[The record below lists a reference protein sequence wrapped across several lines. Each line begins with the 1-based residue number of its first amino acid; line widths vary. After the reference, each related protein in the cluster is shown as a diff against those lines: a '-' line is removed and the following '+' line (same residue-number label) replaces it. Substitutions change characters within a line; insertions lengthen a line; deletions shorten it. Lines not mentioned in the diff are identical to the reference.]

1 MQWWCSSSQG
11 VAWSWAWQPYPGVWF
26 FIALFALVYAVR
38 IRRAGLAIAPA
49 AMPPRSRREIAFFA
63 AGLFSLWLA
72 LDWPL
77 GPLGSGYLAS
87 VHMVRYLLIA
97 LVAPPLLLLGIPA
110 DGFAR
115 LKDRPRIL
123 AVLQDVTQPLVAFFI
138 FNVVISVTHW
148 PSLVDW
154 LMATQLG
161 SFVLDVAWLVA
172 GLVFWWPLVSPVPE
186 WRNFTHVWKLG
197 YLGLNGIIVRPAFFI
212 LLFSRFPAYAT
223 YELAPPIG
231 GISPVSDQQLAA
243 GIMKLGTAWAM
254 VVAMAFVFASWV
266 RSSETTGQ
274 E

>member
-11 VAWSWAWQPYPGVWF
+11 VAWSWTWQAYPGVWL
-26 FIALFALVYAVR
+26 FIALIALVYGLHIRRTAAVR
-38 IRRAGLAIAPA
+38 SVETQSR
-49 AMPPRSRREIAFFA
+49 RSRDVAYFA
-63 AGLFSLWLA
+63 AGLVSLWVA

-110 DGFAR
+110 DSYAR
-115 LKDRPRIL
+115 LKSRLRL
-123 AVLQDVTQPLVAFFI
+123 HAFLQDITQPLIAFFI
-138 FNVVISVTHW
+138 FNIVISITHW

-161 SFVLDVAWLVA
+161 SFVLDLAWLGA
-172 GLVFWWPLVSPVPE
+172 GLVFWWPLASPVPE
-186 WRNFTHVWKLG
+186 WPKFTHVWKLG

-212 LLFSRFPAYAT
+212 LLFSKFPAYAT

-231 GISPVSDQQLAA
+231 RISPVSDQQLAA

-254 VVAMAFVFASWV
+254 VVAMAFVFADWV
-266 RSSETTGQ
+266 RSSEKSVQ